1 MSIVMTD
8 HVISED
14 IGILMC
20 CHGMCSALVEQIWHP
35 NIIYLLKDVCECEFR
50 KPRSMLPW
58 WQKERPQSLAIEV
71 NAKEF
76 SSIFSHN
83 TSLYKIRII

>member
-20 CHGMCSALVEQIWHP
+20 RHSMCSALVEQIWHP
-35 NIIYLLKDVCECEFR
+35 NTIYLLKDVCECEFR
-50 KPRSMLPW
+50 KLEVCFPDDKKRGLSL
-58 WQKERPQSLAIEV
+58 WQSK
-71 NAKEF
+71 
-76 SSIFSHN
+76 
-83 TSLYKIRII
+83 